1 MLFKKKKKRLLT
13 KIAAGVLADTII
25 VKGELMNKEKG
36 NTVRFSMIFR
46 KSSMVLSKPIRGN
59 S

>member
-1 MLFKKKKKRLLT
+1 LT